1 METRKWRHGFTVIEL
16 VVTIIVAVLI
26 VGILVPVLGPARGT
40 HCGGCMKDSTQVR
53 GIHQGMVL
61 WAQNNKDVYPLS
73 SLVDVKDE
81 TVADQGAA
89 KDTTANI
96 MSMLI
101 YNGFFSPELCVS
113 PAESNPSIKVFGNY
127 AYSNPGGAVDPIKAL
142 WDPAFSTDYT
152 GGKTGNFSYAHMLPA
167 DQRLA
172 SEWTDNFDATRAAIG
187 NRGPE
192 IAAMTTG
199 KSRSFTTVIPSSNTY
214 LIHGGR
220 TTWEGNI
227 AYNDNHTAFETRIDP
242 ETMPYKDAAG
252 TSWFDCLF
260 YDEPDDPK
268 GTNNFLGNFVK
279 AGSTGAEFKA
289 IWD

>member
-16 VVTIIVAVLI
+16 IVVVIVVLLLI
-26 VGILVPVLGPARGT
+26 GILLPLLERPHPHGSRQI
-40 HCGGCMKDSTQVR
+40 KDSTQVR

-61 WAQNNKDVYPLS
+61 WAQNNKDVYPLP
-73 SLVDVKDE
+73 SLVDDKDE

-96 MSMLI
+96 ISIMI

-113 PAESNPSIKVFGNY
+113 PAESNQSIKVIGNY
-127 AYSNPGGAVDPIKAL
+127 SYSSPAAAVNPAKAL
-142 WDPAFSTDYT
+142 WDPAFATDFT
-152 GGKTGNFSYAHMLPA
+152 GGKTGYFSHAHTPPA
-167 DQRLA
+167 DERLKKT
-172 SEWTDNFDATRAAIG
+172 WDNTFQATEAVIG

-192 IAAMTTG
+192 ITAMTTG
-199 KSRSFTTVIPSSNTY
+199 KGRTFTTAIPSSNTY

-227 AYNDNHTAFETRIDP
+227 AYNDNHIAFETRIDP
-242 ETMPYKDAAG
+242 ESTPYTDAAG
-252 TSWFDCLF
+252 KAWFDCLF

-268 GTNNFLGNFVK
+268 STNNFLGNFVK